1 MNTED
6 DYFDG
11 DMSDEEYRQRIK
23 REKESELFYAQ
34 QREIYKQK
42 QLANKV
48 YYSPSE
54 DEDEYSGGM
63 W

>member
-11 DMSDEEYRQRIK
+11 DMSDEEYRQRIR
-23 REKESELFYAQ
+23 REQESDRFYAR
-34 QREIYKQK
+34 QRELDKQSS
-42 QLANKV
+42 NKV
-48 YYSPSE
+48 RYSTPE
-54 DEDEYSGGM
+54 DEDSGSM